1 MAVTSAGVLLYRRAP
16 GLQVLVAHMGGPFW
30 ARKQEHAW
38 SIPKGELDADEPP
51 RAAALREFA
60 EELGLPAPDIDYA
73 DLGTVR
79 YASGK
84 LLHVFAGEAPG
95 FELDGFSPGTFELE
109 WPPRSGRT
117 AEFPEVDQVRWA
129 DVADARVLLVKGQL
143 GALDALER
151 HIAAHP

>member
-1 MAVTSAGVLLYRRAP
+1 MPVTSAGVLLFRRAP
-16 GLQVLVAHMGGPFW
+16 ALEVLVAHMGGPFW

-38 SIPKGELDADEPP
+38 SIPKGELDPGEEP
-51 RAAALREFA
+51 RTAALREFA
-60 EELGLPAPDIDYA
+60 EELGLPAPDVDYA

-84 LLHVFAGEAPG
+84 LLHVFAGEAPD
-95 FELDGFSPGTFELE
+95 FALDGFHPGTFELE

-117 AEFPEVDQVRWA
+117 TAFPEVDEVRWA
-129 DVADARVLLVKGQL
+129 ALPEARTLLVKGQL

-151 HIAAHP
+151 HLAASA

>member
-1 MAVTSAGVLLYRRAP
+1 MPVTSAGVLLYRRAP
-16 GLQVLVAHMGGPFW
+16 QFEVLVAHMGGPFW

-38 SIPKGELDADEPP
+38 SIPKGELDADEEP

-60 EELGLPAPDIDYA
+60 EELGLPAPEVDYA

-84 LLHVFAGEAPG
+84 LLHVFAGEATD
-95 FELDGFSPGTFELE
+95 FELDGFAPGTFELE

-117 AEFPEVDQVRWA
+117 AEFPEVDDVRWA
-129 DVADARVLLVKGQL
+129 GLAEARTLLVKGQL

-151 HIAAHP
+151 HLATSA

>member
-1 MAVTSAGVLLYRRAP
+1 MPVTSAGVLLFRRAP
-16 GLQVLVAHMGGPFW
+16 DLEVLVAHMGGPFW

-38 SIPKGELDADEPP
+38 SIPNGELDADEEP

-60 EELGLPAPDIDYA
+60 EELGMPAPDVAYV
-73 DLGTVR
+73 DLGIVR

-84 LLHVFAGEAPG
+84 LLHVFAGEAPDFGLGG
-95 FELDGFSPGTFELE
+95 FAPGTFELE

-117 AEFPEVDQVRWA
+117 AEFPEVDDLRWA
-129 DVADARVLLVKGQL
+129 GIDEARTLLVKGQL

-151 HIAAHP
+151 HLAPSG

>member
-1 MAVTSAGVLLYRRAP
+1 MPVTSAGVLLYRRAP
-16 GLQVLVAHMGGPFW
+16 EPEVLIAHMGGPFW
-30 ARKQEHAW
+30 ARRQEHAW
-38 SIPKGELDADEPP
+38 SIPKGELDADEEP

-73 DLGTVR
+73 DLGAVR

-84 LLHVFAGEAPG
+84 LLHVFAGEAPDFG
-95 FELDGFSPGTFELE
+95 LDGFAPGTFEME

-117 AEFPEVDQVRWA
+117 AEFPEVDDVRWVGLA
-129 DVADARVLLVKGQL
+129 EARTLLVKGQL

-151 HIAAHP
+151 HLATSA

>member
-16 GLQVLVAHMGGPFW
+16 AMQVLVGHMGGPFW

-38 SIPKGELDADEPP
+38 SIPKGELDGDEPP
-51 RAAALREFA
+51 RAAAMREFS
-60 EELGLPAPDIDYA
+60 EELGLPAPEVQYA

-84 LLHVFAGEAPG
+84 LLHVFAGEAPD
-95 FELDGFSPGTFELE
+95 FVLDGFAPGTFELE

-117 AEFPEVDQVRWA
+117 AEFPEVDEVRWA
-129 DVADARVLLVKGQL
+129 DVADARRLLVKGQL
-143 GALDALER
+143 AVLDALER
-151 HIAAHP
+151 HLAARP

>member
-1 MAVTSAGVLLYRRAP
+1 MPVTSAGVLLYRRAP
-16 GLQVLVAHMGGPFW
+16 ALQVLVAHMGGPFW

-51 RAAALREFA
+51 RAAAMREFA
-60 EELGLPAPDIDYA
+60 EELGLTAPDVEYA

-79 YASGK
+79 SASGK
-84 LLHVFAGEAPG
+84 LLHVFAGEAPDFG
-95 FELDGFSPGTFELE
+95 LDGFAPGTFELE

-117 AEFPEVDQVRWA
+117 TEFPEVDEVRWA

-143 GALDALER
+143 GVLDALER
-151 HIAAHP
+151 HLAART